1 MPGAANATFWMYKN
15 FLRPETLKSIS
26 TNRRLSVW
34 EAEIEDVDDDL
45 ESISIISSSGC
56 VVDQDVETDDEEHD
70 EERDEERDSRSWR
83 YRSHD

>member
-1 MPGAANATFWMYKN
+1 LPGAANATFWMYKN

-45 ESISIISSSGC
+45 ECINVISSNGC
-56 VVDQDVETDDEEHD
+56 SVDQDLETDDEE
-70 EERDEERDSRSWR
+70 RYEERDSRSWR